1 VSILNPKWISLLSA
15 LAGVALL
22 SGCTRDFKPQDVSMW
37 NSTRLKPLEPL
48 GEASSSRDL
57 PPGTVARGELAPDD
71 PVRTGRSGNALV
83 AKIPIPVTEAVISRG
98 QERFNIFCTPC
109 HSRLG
114 DGEGMV
120 VQRGFPH
127 PPNYG
132 LVRLKQAP
140 DGHIFDVITNGYGVM
155 YSYASRIPAEDRW
168 AIVAYVRVLQKTLP
182 DQKVDPFLAQR
193 EQARRTGIQNH

>member
-1 VSILNPKWISLLSA
+1 MSILNPKWISLLGA

-37 NSTRLKPLEPL
+37 NGTRLKPLEPL

-98 QERFNIFCTPC
+98 QERFNIYCTPC

-155 YSYASRIPAEDRW
+155 YSYASRIPTEDRW

>member
-1 VSILNPKWISLLSA
+1 MSILNPKWISLLGA
-15 LAGVALL
+15 LAGVVLL

-37 NSTRLKPLEPL
+37 NGTRLKPLEPL

-57 PPGTVARGELAPDD
+57 PVGTVARGELAPDD

-83 AKIPIPVTEAVISRG
+83 TKIPIPVTEAVISRG
-98 QERFNIFCTPC
+98 QERFNTFCTPC

-132 LVRLKQAP
+132 LVRLKNAP
-140 DGHIFDVITNGYGVM
+140 AGHIYDVITNGYGVM
-155 YSYASRIPAEDRW
+155 YSYASRIPIEDRW

-182 DQKVDPFLAQR
+182 DQTVDPYQAQR